1 MNYKSDEIQHL
12 PKNLLNVSVRID
24 VKDPDRVGRSGS
36 LSPAGDADDRVARL
50 DEAFPLAVP
59 ESKK

>member
-1 MNYKSDEIQHL
+1 M
-12 PKNLLNVSVRID
+12 
-24 VKDPDRVGRSGS
+24 KDPDRVGRSGS

-59 ESKK
+59 ENQAYQ